1 MGFPGVSYIF
11 SGWTREVLR
20 GVWKPRKSKIR
31 LEVKA
36 VSLSEL
42 MYLIKWDLKI
52 NRGFS
57 WDAVRAML
65 LLVEFRIEQY
75 AYRKLVARPHPITRL
90 LWCLIRGFGALFQ
103 WFLCN
108 SNIPGQATIGRGL
121 RLPHPQNIIIA
132 NQSDIGEFCTIY
144 QGVSIAW
151 NGFKRTKALSPKIGS
166 QVLIGAGAIIIG
178 DITIGSYVLIG
189 AGAVVAQPVPS
200 YSRVTPPSP
209 VIKTRRPTTVAAQ
222 PGSHRHLKDPYSI
235 WR

>member
-1 MGFPGVSYIF
+1 M
-11 SGWTREVLR
+11 
-20 GVWKPRKSKIR
+20 
-31 LEVKA
+31 
-36 VSLSEL
+36 SLSEL

-52 NRGFS
+52 NRGLS

-65 LLVEFRIEQY
+65 LLLEFRIEQY
-75 AYRKLVARPHPITRL
+75 TYRKLSTRPHPATHL
-90 LWCLIRGFGALFQ
+90 LWCTFRAFGALFQ

-108 SNIPGQATIGRGL
+108 SSIPGQATIGRGL

-132 NQSDIGEFCTIY
+132 NRADIGEFCTIY

-151 NGFKRTKALSPKIGS
+151 NGFKRTKPLSPKIGS

-189 AGAVVAQPVPS
+189 AGAVVAQPVPA
-200 YSRVTPPSP
+200 YSRVTPAPP
-209 VIKTRRPTTVAAQ
+209 VIKTRKPTSVAAR